1 MKRIKIT
8 AGNITLEATLAETAC
23 AEVIWSILPLST
35 KINTWGDEIYFSIPI
50 HHELDATAR
59 DIVEVGDLGY
69 WPDGPAFCIFYGPTP
84 ISKDKEIRPASAVN
98 IIGKVIGDPTL
109 LRTVPPGSK
118 ITIEQIKED
127 A

>member
-8 AGNITLEATLAETAC
+8 AGNTTVEAILTNTTC
-23 AEVIWSILPLST
+23 AQAIWDILPFST
-35 KINTWGDEIYFSIPI
+35 KISTWGDEIYFPIPI
-50 HHELDATAR
+50 RHELDGTAR

-84 ISKDKEIRPASAVN
+84 ISNDKEIRPASAVN
-98 IIGKVIGDPTL
+98 IIGKAIGDPTS
-109 LRTVPPGSK
+109 LRTVFPGSK
-118 ITIEQIKED
+118 ITIEQIRKD

>member
-1 MKRIKIT
+1 MKRIQIT
-8 AGNITLEATLAETAC
+8 AGNITLEATLAGTAC

-35 KINTWGDEIYFSIPI
+35 KINTWDDEIYFPIPI

-59 DIVEVGDLGY
+59 DIVEIGDLGY
-69 WPDGPAFCIFYGPTP
+69 WPDGPAFCIFYGRTP
-84 ISKDKEIRPASAVN
+84 ISNDKEIRPASAVN
-98 IIGKVIGDPTL
+98 IIGKVIGDPTS

-118 ITIEQIKED
+118 ITIEQIKKD

>member
-8 AGNITLEATLAETAC
+8 AGNITLEATLADTAC
-23 AEVIWSILPLST
+23 AEVIWSNLPLST
-35 KINTWGDEIYFSIPI
+35 KFNTWGDEIYFSIPI

-84 ISKDKEIRPASAVN
+84 ISNDKEIRPASAVN
-98 IIGKVIGDPTL
+98 IIGKVIGDPTS
-109 LRTVPPGSK
+109 LRMVLPGSK
-118 ITIEQIKED
+118 ITIEQSRED
-127 A
+127 V

>member
-8 AGNITLEATLAETAC
+8 AGDITLEARLADTAC
-23 AEVIWSILPLST
+23 AEALWNILPLST
-35 KINTWGDEIYFSIPI
+35 KINTWGDEIYFSIPL
-50 HHELDATAR
+50 HHELDVTAR

-69 WPDGPAFCIFYGPTP
+69 WPEGPAFCIFYGPTP
-84 ISKDKEIRPASAVN
+84 ISNDKEIRPASAVN

-109 LRTVPPGSK
+109 LRVVPPGSK
-118 ITIEQIKED
+118 ITIKQSRED

>member
-8 AGNITLEATLAETAC
+8 AGDITLEARLADTAC
-23 AEVIWSILPLST
+23 AEALWNILPLST
-35 KINTWGDEIYFSIPI
+35 KINTWGDEIYFSIPL
-50 HHELDATAR
+50 HHELDVTAR

-69 WPDGPAFCIFYGPTP
+69 WPSGPAFCIFYGPTP
-84 ISKDKEIRPASAVN
+84 ISNDKEIRPASAVN

-118 ITIEQIKED
+118 ITIKQSRED

>member
-8 AGNITLEATLAETAC
+8 AGNVTLEATLTDTDC
-23 AEVIWSILPLST
+23 AEALWSILPLSR

-50 HHELDATAR
+50 HHALDATAR

-69 WPDGPAFCIFYGPTP
+69 WPEGPAFCIFYGPTP
-84 ISKDKEIRPASAVN
+84 ISNDKEIRPASAVN
-98 IIGKVIGDPTL
+98 IIGKVIGDPTS
-109 LRTVPPGSK
+109 LRTVLSGSK
-118 ITIEQIKED
+118 ITIEQSRED